1 MNFNH
6 QTFVLIN
13 VIATVW
19 IIFNKINVVLNQP
32 DLAAP
37 TRCKSSSSST
47 GGGAPCGSGM
57 LETRLSMSQSRPS
70 EMVTASDGSSPMTR
84 ILPVTMIAIVNGTAK
99 QCSHNQGDHFS
110 DHMKFPDLSVGARKD
125 LIINILFNAMVNR
138 RCFTLIKN
146 RPGSQGFKY
155 CNWLLKT
162 TIVSTRNISQLQAH
176 KLAIAATSAFQCIQ
190 TPRWKQIKLIYLHR
204 FQLPWLFPFSLT
216 TLEFPGFSRFSR
228 SPW

>member
-110 DHMKFPDLSVGARKD
+110 DHMKFPDFSVGARKD

-146 RPGSQGFKY
+146 RPGSQGFKF
-155 CNWLLKT
+155 
-162 TIVSTRNISQLQAH
+162 
-176 KLAIAATSAFQCIQ
+176 FQCIQ